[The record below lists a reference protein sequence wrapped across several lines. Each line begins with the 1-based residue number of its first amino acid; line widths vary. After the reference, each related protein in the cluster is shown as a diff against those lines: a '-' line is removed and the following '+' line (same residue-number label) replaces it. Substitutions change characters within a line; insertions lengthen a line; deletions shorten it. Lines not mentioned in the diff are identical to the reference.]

1 MKSIKFKIFIS
12 NLGIVIGMF
21 LIFGVIFLKINI
33 DQARDTAFSSA
44 KASLSQASTYL
55 AEKTASIRNDVD
67 SIALNQQV
75 IDILNIDNSE
85 KYRDIV
91 KWNIDY
97 SRISEMVIKT
107 LNNSD
112 IDTLLIATENDI
124 AKVMNTPILLIFH
137 RSGIRNGMT
146 NGLTTRGHISGI
158 HPSKRNTDLN
168 LTRNTYVS
176 QGTSFIHIIITGL
189 SMSALSGKR
198 FLTTC

>member
-85 KYRDIV
+85 KGSV
-91 KWNIDY
+91 N
-97 SRISEMVIKT
+97 
-107 LNNSD
+107 
-112 IDTLLIATENDI
+112 
-124 AKVMNTPILLIFH
+124 
-137 RSGIRNGMT
+137 
-146 NGLTTRGHISGI
+146 
-158 HPSKRNTDLN
+158 
-168 LTRNTYVS
+168 
-176 QGTSFIHIIITGL
+176 
-189 SMSALSGKR
+189 
-198 FLTTC
+198 